1 MLKGKTGLWLVKGK
15 LKRSWGFKVEIG
27 DPVPLPHRRRQ
38 DLCGGMRALGSKDLL
53 HAGAMHDAA
62 AKKGGRSVVSKKA
75 GSFCPKERDL
85 HT

>member
-1 MLKGKTGLWLVKGK
+1 VKGK